1 MNLNTINL
9 VHKLKP
15 FALLLLFMSS
25 SFFFSQSKISI
36 EGFVYDIYDYPVP
49 YSSIGISKKNIGA
62 SSTEDGSFSFSVSKK
77 ELMDTLKVSSIGYES
92 FLAAVDNSFG
102 IYESCKSEIE

>member
-49 YSSIGISKKNIGA
+49 YSSIGISKKKVVPFP
-62 SSTEDGSFSFSVSKK
+62 SSLF
-77 ELMDTLKVSSIGYES
+77 M
-92 FLAAVDNSFG
+92 
-102 IYESCKSEIE
+102 